1 MRTVKTMSKFSDW
14 LEQELKEQGL
24 TQSELARRAGVT
36 RAAING
42 VLSGARGPG
51 VDLIKGIA
59 KAFNIPAEEVFRR
72 ADILPPTVTKNE
84 LVERILL
91 EMEDLPKEERENVLE
106 YIKMVRSLRDRRSKK
121 K

>member
-1 MRTVKTMSKFSDW
+1 MRAIKTMSKFSDW
-14 LEQELKEQGL
+14 LEQELKDREL
-24 TQSELARRAGVT
+24 SQSELSRRAGVT

-59 KAFNIPAEEVFRR
+59 KAFNIPAEEVFRH
-72 ADILPPTVTKNE
+72 ADILPPTITKNE

-91 EMEDLPKEERENVLE
+91 EMEDLPKDEKENVLE
-106 YIKMVRSLRDRRSKK
+106 YIKMMRRLREKRSSKK
-121 K
+121 